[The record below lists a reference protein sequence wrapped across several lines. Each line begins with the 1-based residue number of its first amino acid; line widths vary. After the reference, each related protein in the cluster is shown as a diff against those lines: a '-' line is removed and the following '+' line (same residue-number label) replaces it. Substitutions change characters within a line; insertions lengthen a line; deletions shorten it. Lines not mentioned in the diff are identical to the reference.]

1 MHSRLFRREPPETCE
16 HHVVTEREPLLEMRT
31 VSSKDS
37 GSTHYSKM
45 FLVIQFQGTTTAASR
60 LDALYRMVRKANQ
73 EEVET
78 AYECEA
84 APIEDVRVGTN
95 VECAC

>member
-1 MHSRLFRREPPETCE
+1 M
-16 HHVVTEREPLLEMRT
+16 LEMRT
-31 VSSKDS
+31 VSSKNS
-37 GSTHYSKM
+37 GGTHYSKM
-45 FLVIQFQGTTTAASR
+45 FLIQFQGTTTAASR

-73 EEVET
+73 EELET